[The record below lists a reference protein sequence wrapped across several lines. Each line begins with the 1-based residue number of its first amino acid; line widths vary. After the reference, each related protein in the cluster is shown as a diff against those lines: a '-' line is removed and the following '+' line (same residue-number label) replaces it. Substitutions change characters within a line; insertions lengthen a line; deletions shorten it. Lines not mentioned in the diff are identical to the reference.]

1 MRIEYSK
8 RSQKSLTD
16 IPIKMQVKIAKAIEG
31 LTQNPP
37 KGDIKTLEGFSDGR
51 KRLRVGQY
59 RVVYKYLDDGTIFV
73 YVINIGVREDIY
85 KGRKE

>member
-59 RVVYKYLDDGTIFV
+59 RVVYKYLDDGTIYV
-73 YVINIGVREDIY
+73 YVINIGVRGDFY
-85 KGRKE
+85 KG

>member
-8 RSQKSLTD
+8 KSQKSLAG

-31 LTQNPP
+31 LALNPP

-59 RVVYKYLDDGTIFV
+59 RIVYKYLDDGTIYV
-73 YVINIGVREDIY
+73 YVINIGVRGDIY
-85 KGRKE
+85 KD

>member
-37 KGDIKTLEGFSDGR
+37 KGDNKDLRGIFGR
-51 KRLRVGQY
+51 QEEVESRTV
-59 RVVYKYLDDGTIFV
+59 
-73 YVINIGVREDIY
+73 
-85 KGRKE
+85 

>member
-8 RSQKSLTD
+8 KSQKALVY
-16 IPIKMQVKIAKAIEG
+16 IPTKMQIKIKEAIEK
-31 LTQNPP
+31 LTFDPP

-59 RVVYKYLDDGTIFV
+59 RVVYKYLDDGTIYV
-73 YVINIGVREDIY
+73 YVIDIGVRGDIY
-85 KGRKE
+85 K

>member
-8 RSQKSLTD
+8 RSQKSLTE

-51 KRLRVGQY
+51 KMLRVGQY
-59 RVVYKYLDDGTIFV
+59 RVVYKYLDDGTIYV
-73 YVINIGVREDIY
+73 YVINIGVRGDIY
-85 KGRKE
+85 KG

>member
-51 KRLRVGQY
+51 KSLRVGQY
-59 RVVYKYLDDGTIFV
+59 RVVYKYLDDGTIYV
-73 YVINIGVREDIY
+73 YVINIGVRGDIY
-85 KGRKE
+85 KG

>member
-8 RSQKSLTD
+8 RSQNSLTD

-59 RVVYKYLDDGTIFV
+59 RVVYKYLDDGTIYV
-73 YVINIGVREDIY
+73 YVINIGVRGDIY
-85 KGRKE
+85 KG